1 MNAYRI
7 IKSYGIGHWE
17 VQGNKSVTVVLKLL
31 INQTKNCE
39 SDSNFEF
46 NFILIFYIES
56 KINFRHEMSTVYVE
70 NSKFKFYISI
80 IYELVL
86 SEEINQRHSSS
97 EDLEIIIFTQHCPQ
111 SSCK

>member
-46 NFILIFYIES
+46 NFILIFYIKS
-56 KINFRHEMSTVYVE
+56 KINFRHEMSTRE
-70 NSKFKFYISI
+70 NLNFKIFLKSIMYGYYSVIYAGLVFSKNQ
-80 IYELVL
+80 
-86 SEEINQRHSSS
+86 SEE
-97 EDLEIIIFTQHCPQ
+97 
-111 SSCK
+111 